1 MGLTD
6 PCSRQEDF
14 TSLSLYKVLLSGLDL
29 SHCVKRRIVSNS
41 PLDLKQCSF
50 THTIQV
56 SGRLTLVNGF
66 PVHPFSGMLFS
77 RSDFSFR

>member
-1 MGLTD
+1 M
-6 PCSRQEDF
+6 
-14 TSLSLYKVLLSGLDL
+14 VLLSGLDL
-29 SHCVKRRIVSNS
+29 SRCVKGDLGSKS

-56 SGRLTLVNGF
+56 SGRQTLVNGF
-66 PVHPFSGMLFS
+66 PVHPFSGVLFS